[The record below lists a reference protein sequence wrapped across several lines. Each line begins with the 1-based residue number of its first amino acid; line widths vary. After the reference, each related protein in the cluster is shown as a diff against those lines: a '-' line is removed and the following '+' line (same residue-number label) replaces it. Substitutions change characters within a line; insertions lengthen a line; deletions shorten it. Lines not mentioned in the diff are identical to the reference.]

1 MARTTIVFGIMLVVL
16 GLVGYVGT
24 GAASVTALIPAFFGA
39 VLGFLGWLGLNERY
53 RKHALHV
60 ATVVGVVGFL
70 GAAPGLA
77 GLMNLIA
84 GTEVERPAA
93 VIAQSVM
100 AVLTAVFVGMCLKS
114 FVSTRRQR
122 VKSASG
128 GRP

>member
-39 VLGFLGWLGLNERY
+39 VLGLLGWLGLKERY
-53 RKHALHV
+53 RKHALHA
-60 ATVVGVVGFL
+60 ATVVGIVGFL

-77 GLMNLIA
+77 GLINLIA
-84 GTEVERPAA
+84 GTEVDRPAA

-100 AVLTAVFVGMCLKS
+100 AVLTAVFVGMCLKA
-114 FVSTRRQR
+114 FVSARWQR
-122 VKSASG
+122 VKSA
-128 GRP
+128 P